1 MAQPGIIGEQ
11 EFARLISTQDNFSAL
26 DLQTIER
33 LIARYPYCQA
43 FYYVKAAALKRSK
56 SEQVDASLQLSS
68 AYSGDRELLFRYV
81 ERSDELHRLF
91 FNPLPEEYT
100 ETSALLSLSELSDYR
115 GLDEPDSE
123 ESGQEQDLPEAADVE
138 QAGSGPE
145 ANETEE
151 GTLSLLSDSIPPDDE
166 LSEGN
171 SFELEEQ
178 DEAAAEVPSM
188 NEGILDDSHSFLT
201 DSAPAETA
209 AVELLEEDSEIINAP
224 ETQVE
229 VAEEENVR
237 EDNSLVGNDLS
248 EDSDEEVF
256 EEISEVDSLDS
267 FTVQQEQVG
276 LESADSVE
284 EEEGA
289 QVIPEDNPISISLGV
304 TPVVIAPVIAPAL
317 LPDIE
322 TVIPDLDLPGFSDY
336 KEEPMFGVQEEE
348 FHVEH
353 TEEQSQP
360 EAISSSTEEIPQER
374 LIVDSIAAKDYF
386 VFDRSVADPLK
397 QEVREAKEPI
407 ASEPMAE
414 VVPPVLAQSNFK
426 LAEPEKEQDDI
437 SKYDDDT
444 LPFTFRWWLHKTR
457 KEYDANYQP
466 YISSPKMSTV
476 APVDVALNQQII
488 ESIFHAQPEL
498 NTFPE
503 VPQVSYTLSN
513 KKREDA
519 LIERFITEEPHIKPP
534 SANKLDTENKA
545 KKSSEDN
552 LDLVSETLA
561 KIYIDQML
569 FHKAIDTYKKLS
581 LKFPEKSSYFAA
593 QISELEKKIN

>member
-43 FYYVKAAALKRSK
+43 FYYVKAAALKRLR
-56 SEQVDASLQLSS
+56 SEDLDANLQLSS
-68 AYSGDRELLFRYV
+68 AYSGNRELLFRYV
-81 ERSDELHRLF
+81 EKSGELQRLF
-91 FNPLPEEYT
+91 FAPLSEEPT
-100 ETSALLSLSELSDYR
+100 ETSALLSLSELSDY
-115 GLDEPDSE
+115 GDLSSADSE
-123 ESGQEQDLPEAADVE
+123 NIQNEEHLPGNVAVEQEEQEADVDDD
-138 QAGSGPE
+138 
-145 ANETEE
+145 
-151 GTLSLLSDSIPPDDE
+151 GTLTLLADSIPPDNEISGSDCIQVAPDDAVVEEIADDE
-166 LSEGN
+166 TGGEE
-171 SFELEEQ
+171 ELEAPAIGEREVDPELQ
-178 DEAAAEVPSM
+178 LLNEEEPAHSEVVDIHAEVQDAADPGQS
-188 NEGILDDSHSFLT
+188 IVDDDYQASQ
-201 DSAPAETA
+201 D
-209 AVELLEEDSEIINAP
+209 I
-224 ETQVE
+224 
-229 VAEEENVR
+229 
-237 EDNSLVGNDLS
+237 
-248 EDSDEEVF
+248 DEEVF
-256 EEISEVDSLDS
+256 EEISEVNELDTS
-267 FTVQQEQVG
+267 PVYQEQE
-276 LESADSVE
+276 LEADTDLVKE
-284 EEEGA
+284 EEEENYA
-289 QVIPEDNPISISLGV
+289 LSSNESSTSISLDV
-304 TPVVIAPVIAPAL
+304 TPVVIAPLIVPTIGT
-317 LPDIE
+317 DIE
-322 TVIPDLDLPGFSDY
+322 TVIPDLDLPDFSDY
-336 KEEPMFGVQEEE
+336 KEEVIEDQEEE

-353 TEEQSQP
+353 AEDQLPVEEVS
-360 EAISSSTEEIPQER
+360 ASAEEIPQER

-397 QEVREAKEPI
+397 QENRETREPVLT
-407 ASEPMAE
+407 EPVAE
-414 VVPPVLAQSNFK
+414 FVPPVAAQANEYK
-426 LAEPEKEQDDI
+426 LVEPEKEQDDV

-457 KEYDANYQP
+457 KEYDINYQP
-466 YISSPKMSTV
+466 YISSHKMTAA
-476 APVDVALNQQII
+476 APVDTALNQQII

-503 VPQVSYTLSN
+503 EPQISYSLSG

-534 SANKLDTENKA
+534 PANKLDTENKA

-581 LKFPEKSSYFAA
+581 LKFPEKSTYFAA